1 MNERSDEL
9 VELRV
14 RANAGAAR
22 SLGVGR
28 QWQRVGVVPSAEH
41 AAQQR
46 RLRRAFPPRDFA
58 LDARYVNPSAA
69 TLTHHHIPARTV
81 QLGRV
86 LDMTTVLGELAT
98 TWDSE
103 LAGWVM
109 LTDARAEQM
118 RPGVAALYLVRR
130 VVDAGEPTATA
141 AQEET
146 YEMWHK
152 REPGETLTLD
162 VPDFCGVYIGTARVI
177 GYDSDKWTKRGK
189 SVHYEHDFRESG
201 REPEV
206 WADAENLAHARGVV
220 IRGGDMRVTAEG
232 ID

>member
-14 RANAGAAR
+14 RPHRATAR
-22 SLGVGR
+22 ELGVGR
-28 QWQRVGVVPSAEH
+28 DWRRVGVLPVERH
-41 AAQQR
+41 GAQQR
-46 RLRRAFPPRDFA
+46 RLRAAFPSRDYE

-98 TWDSE
+98 SWDSE
-103 LAGWVM
+103 LKGWAM
-109 LTDARAEQM
+109 LTDARAELM
-118 RPGVAALYLVRR
+118 RPGAAGLYLVRL
-130 VVDAGEPTATA
+130 VPTGVEPTATPT
-141 AQEET
+141 QEET
-146 YEMWHK
+146 YEAWHD
-152 REPGETLTLD
+152 REPGETLELD
-162 VPDFCGVYIGTARVI
+162 APDFCGVYIGTARVI
-177 GYDSDKWTKRGK
+177 GYSSDKWTKRGK
-189 SVHYEHDFRESG
+189 FVDYEHDFRESG

-206 WADAENLAHARGVV
+206 WADAENLADARGVV
-220 IRGGDMRVTAEG
+220 IRGGDMRVTPAG